1 MAKMLIAGEPADSE
15 SGQTTEVRNPA
26 TGEVVDNV
34 PKGTITDI
42 RRAIDAAKGALKK
55 WSAMAPSKRGA
66 VLLAAGHTI
75 LQQEKELATLLTKE
89 QGKPMRESIL
99 EIRRFVHTLDHYGG
113 MAKTMRTSA
122 VMLDTGRHGIVLRK
136 PLGVCGSIVPWNFPV
151 SLMGNKLGPALLAG
165 NTVVVKPAGTTPLTD
180 LRTCEII
187 DKAIQD
193 AGGPKGVL
201 NVVTGP
207 GSVVGEE
214 LLVNPTV
221 RKIGFTGATDTG
233 RRVMQSAAKDFKHVT
248 LELGGSDPM
257 IVCDDADIDR
267 AVSAASVGRFFNCGQ
282 ACLAVKR
289 LYLFESIADA
299 FMEKLV
305 DKAKKISIGNGL
317 KSGVLMGPLH
327 TKEQRQEVEEQVE
340 DAVKRGGKVIFGGQR
355 PKGDDYDKG
364 FYLQPTLVADV
375 DPASE
380 LSREEVFGPVIA
392 MTKFTSQD
400 NAIQLA
406 NDSELGLGGNLF
418 AYFGTEQWISGA
430 SDYLSS
436 WRGVL
441 EMVPILTDEQRAEA
455 HKGFDL
461 AKRLIRNS
469 GVTEEDLAP
478 FLHEGKMVRPVAGET
493 YSINPVGEPATAT
506 LSRRISNEPAGSMI
520 KAE

>member
-1 MAKMLIAGEPADSE
+1 LTSTYEHDFSLFSNRAIRRINMAKMLVASAQVDSE

-26 TGEVVDNV
+26 TGEIVDTV
-34 PKGTITDI
+34 PKGTINDV
-42 RRAIDAAKGALKK
+42 RRAIDVAQSALKK
-55 WSAMAPSKRGA
+55 WSTMAPAKRGA
-66 VLLAAGHTI
+66 ILLAAGHTI

-122 VMLDTGRHGIVLRK
+122 VMLDTGRHGLVLRK

-180 LRTCEII
+180 IRCCEII
-187 DKAIQD
+187 DKAIAD

-214 LLVNPTV
+214 LLVSPKV

-233 RRVMQSAAKDFKHVT
+233 RRVMQSASKDFKHVT

-289 LYLFESIADA
+289 LYLFENIADA

-305 DKAKKISIGNGL
+305 EKAKKISVGNGL
-317 KSGVLMGPLH
+317 KGGVLMGPLH

-340 DAVKRGGKVIFGGQR
+340 DAVKRGAKILYGGSR
-355 PKGDDYDKG
+355 PKSDEYDKG
-364 FYLQPTLVADV
+364 FYLEPTLVADV
-375 DPASE
+375 DPAS
-380 LSREEVFGPVIA
+380 RMIQEEVFGPALPIIRVKNLDQAIEQANSSIFGLGSSIWTRDINRAIYGAENIEAGYTWVNSAQIIYDELPFGGVKQSGLGKEHGDEAIEHYTDSKSVVIA
-392 MTKFTSQD
+392 TDVQGE
-400 NAIQLA
+400 IV
-406 NDSELGLGGNLF
+406 GG
-418 AYFGTEQWISGA
+418 E
-430 SDYLSS
+430 
-436 WRGVL
+436 
-441 EMVPILTDEQRAEA
+441 
-455 HKGFDL
+455 
-461 AKRLIRNS
+461 
-469 GVTEEDLAP
+469 
-478 FLHEGKMVRPVAGET
+478 
-493 YSINPVGEPATAT
+493 
-506 LSRRISNEPAGSMI
+506 
-520 KAE
+520 